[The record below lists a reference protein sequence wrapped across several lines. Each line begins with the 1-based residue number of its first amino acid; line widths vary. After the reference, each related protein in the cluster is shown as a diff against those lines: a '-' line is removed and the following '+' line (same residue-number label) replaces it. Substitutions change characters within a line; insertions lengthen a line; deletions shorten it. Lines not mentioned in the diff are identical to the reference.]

1 MSGKRL
7 LETDLLTAWKNDR
20 LDLIVRKKLENFKK
34 ETLLVKT
41 HISGLLM
48 EGYMYIC
55 FSRL

>member
-55 FSRL
+55 